1 MVCKQQERKSG
12 FLHITAVE
20 VMKSSWKKAFQ
31 RGSLIDLCKISLLLP
46 PETKE
51 LFMQVLSPSS
61 SCDLDRQFGKFKVVI
76 VGVTLCQSSLPVHSA
91 KLKAQLQLTYSL
103 GKRTNK
109 KAASGNKLTQW
120 NMNSCELCV

>member
-1 MVCKQQERKSG
+1 M
-12 FLHITAVE
+12 
-20 VMKSSWKKAFQ
+20 MKSSWKKAFQ

-61 SCDLDRQFGKFKVVI
+61 SCDLDRQFGKFKVVS
-76 VGVTLCQSSLPVHSA
+76 VGVTLCQGSLPVHSA

-120 NMNSCELCV
+120 NMNFCELCV

>member
-1 MVCKQQERKSG
+1 MVCKQEGESG

-31 RGSLIDLCKISLLLP
+31 RGSLIDLSKISLLLP

-61 SCDLDRQFGKFKVVI
+61 SCDLDRQFGKFKVVS
-76 VGVTLCQSSLPVHSA
+76 VGVSLCQRFI
-91 KLKAQLQLTYSL
+91 QQ
-103 GKRTNK
+103 N
-109 KAASGNKLTQW
+109 
-120 NMNSCELCV
+120 